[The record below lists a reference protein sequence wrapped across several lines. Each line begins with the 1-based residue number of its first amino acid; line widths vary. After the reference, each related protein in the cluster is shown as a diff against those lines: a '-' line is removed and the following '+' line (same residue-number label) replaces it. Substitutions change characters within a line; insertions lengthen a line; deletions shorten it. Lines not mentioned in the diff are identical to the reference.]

1 MKIEKV
7 KKKILLLCFCI
18 ITVVGTVISQSVEAV
33 TKVSITVSNLERSLD
48 FYTKVLPFEKVRTYT
63 LSGKSVQR
71 LYGIRDSE
79 LSVEVALLRL
89 GEEYVE
95 LMEFNSTK
103 LKGRNI
109 PLDSRSNDLWFQH
122 IAIVVS
128 DMEKAYEQLAK
139 HQVVHV
145 STAPQTLPDYIPAAA
160 GIAAFYFQDPDKHN
174 LEIIYFPKGKGNPKW
189 QNKEEKIFL
198 GIDHTAIGIDQTEES
213 LAFYQDLL
221 HLKVAG
227 NSENYGSEQEHLNQ
241 VFGARLL
248 ITGLQAKSGFGVEF
262 LDYISPPGGRAYPK
276 DSEVTDYWHWHTSL
290 KVSDVKSYYNDLL
303 EANYEMI
310 SSGLVSL
317 DKNMI
322 GTENKLNT
330 SSFKQQGFLVRG
342 PDGHAIF
349 IYQ

>member
-1 MKIEKV
+1 MNS
-7 KKKILLLCFCI
+7 LLKTWLFLLFS
-18 ITVVGTVISQSVEAV
+18 ITVFQQVIAQSAESVNR
-33 TKVSITVSNLERSLD
+33 VSITVSSLEKSVE
-48 FYTKVLPFEKVRTYT
+48 FYTTVLPFQKVRNYT
-63 LSGKSVQR
+63 LTGKETQR
-71 LYGIRDSE
+71 LFGIRDPQ
-79 LSVEVALLRL
+79 LSVKIALLKL

-95 LMEFNSTK
+95 LMEFNSTQF
-103 LKGRNI
+103 KGREI

-128 DMEKAYEQLAK
+128 DMEKAYQQLTK

-160 GIAAFYFQDPDKHN
+160 GISAFYFQDPDRHN
-174 LEIIYFPKGKGNPKW
+174 LEIIYFPENKGNPKW
-189 QNKEEKIFL
+189 QNNKGKTFL

-227 NSENYGSEQEHLNQ
+227 NSENFGNEQEHLNQ

-248 ITGLQAKSGFGVEF
+248 ITGLQAKSGIGVEF
-262 LDYISPPGGRAYPK
+262 LDYIAPPGGRAYPR
-276 DSEVTDYWHWHTSL
+276 DSEVTDLWHWHTSL
-290 KVSDVKSYYNDLL
+290 KVSDVKSYYKAML

-310 SSGLVSL
+310 SSGLVTL
-317 DKNMI
+317 DKNM
-322 GTENKLNT
+322 TNT
-330 SSFKQQGFLVRG
+330 GNISSDASINQQGFLVRG